1 MLADGGCWRTRG
13 EIVVQEVDELADVEV
28 VETDPLQ
35 GIRHLVKYER
45 RRTQAERENTV
56 VIVVTHP
63 CDAKK
68 MVVVWVDRAEAE
80 GVPNVCL
87 CEEAAAAETHDDFD
101 GVVHGDIV
109 EGVVLLVNAVVDAAG
124 NWSG

>member
-1 MLADGGCWRTRG
+1 MSSPMWKWWRQIHCRASTTW
-13 EIVVQEVDELADVEV
+13 L
-28 VETDPLQ
+28 
-35 GIRHLVKYER
+35 KYER

-68 MVVVWVDRAEAE
+68 MVVVWVDRTEAE

-87 CEEAAAAETHDDFD
+87 CEEAAAAETHNDFD
-101 GVVHGDIV
+101 GIVYGDIV

-124 NWSG
+124 NWSGQVVDQSELSVLFGDYA

>member
-1 MLADGGCWRTRG
+1 M
-13 EIVVQEVDELADVEV
+13 DELADVEV
-28 VETDPLQ
+28 VEADPLQ
-35 GIRHLVKYER
+35 GIRHLVKYKR

-68 MVVVWVDRAEAE
+68 MVVVWVDRTEAE
-80 GVPNVCL
+80 GVSNVCL

-101 GVVHGDIV
+101 GALSSRSICFELCFQWLTKTGRSTCETGGHC
-109 EGVVLLVNAVVDAAG
+109 
-124 NWSG
+124 

>member
-1 MLADGGCWRTRG
+1 MSSPMWKWWRQIHCRASATWLNMKG
-13 EIVVQEVDELADVEV
+13 
-28 VETDPLQ
+28 
-35 GIRHLVKYER
+35 
-45 RRTQAERENTV
+45 RTQAERENTV
-56 VIVVTHP
+56 VILVVVTHP

-68 MVVVWVDRAEAE
+68 MVVVWVDRAEAG

-101 GVVHGDIV
+101 GVVYGDIV

-124 NWSG
+124 NWGG